1 MISKDLLN
9 DSVFLNEVENIF
21 SVSKEEIEA
30 GEAEDDQLNI
40 SEYWEIAKKTVRNL
54 EEFVRNW
61 KLLSIGLFGVRE
73 FRNCQTKFSG
83 PWA

>member
-9 DSVFLNEVENIF
+9 DSVFLNEVENIY

-61 KLLSIGLFGVRE
+61 KLLSIGLFS
-73 FRNCQTKFSG
+73 FRVFRIFQTKFSG
-83 PWA
+83 SWA